1 MNNERASR
9 KTVVGVV
16 TSLSGDKTVKV
27 TYAYKKKHPLYH
39 KEISRKTVLHAHD
52 EKNECALG
60 DKIEVMQCRPLSR
73 QKRWRVVRI
82 VEAAPKVK
90 ETNA

>member
-16 TSLSGDKTVKV
+16 TSVSGSKTVKV
-27 TYAYKKKHPLYH
+27 TYAYKKQHPLYR

-52 EKNECALG
+52 EESQCGLG
-60 DKIEVMQCRPLSR
+60 DKVEVMQCRPLSR
-73 QKRWRVVRI
+73 QKRWRVIRI

-90 ETNA
+90 ETK